1 MLRLNVYLNAYQKRL
16 FVGVLE
22 NREEIMFEYAPEF
35 LKTGIELSP
44 FTLPL
49 KSGVFIDKERTF
61 DGLFGL
67 FNDSLP
73 DGWGCLLLD
82 RYLQKQ
88 GLSYYAI
95 NPLHRLSI
103 IGAEAMGALEY
114 DPTPTENEKLNDL
127 LHLDLLSKG
136 AVEIIQGA
144 TSDLLDRLK
153 GLNGSAAGARPKIVA
168 LVSKDY
174 KTIVSGR
181 MAMKDFNP
189 WIIKFSSKYDNPQ
202 LGALEYIYSL
212 MAKKAGVDMPDTH
225 LFESKDCAGHF
236 GVERFDRKGLNKIH
250 IHSAC
255 GLLHASHR
263 MPTLD
268 YENLMRLTAHLTH
281 DMREVEKMVRL
292 MIFNVKAGNKDDHTK
307 NFSFMMSPDYHWKMT
322 PAYDITPSSGMN
334 GEQTAMVNGKGR
346 LILNDDLIM
355 TAHMAGVSENKT
367 KVMIDAVENAL
378 ADFPQLLKEYGIQTN
393 PHIYFEKF

>member
-1 MLRLNVYLNAYQKRL
+1 MIRLNVYLNAYQKRQ

-22 NREEIMFEYAPEF
+22 RRERIMFEYAPAF

-44 FTLPL
+44 FMLPL
-49 KSGVFIDKERTF
+49 KSGVFVDNEQTF

-103 IGAEAMGALEY
+103 IGSQAMGALEY
-114 DPTPTENEKLNDL
+114 DPTPTQNDNL
-127 LHLDLLSKG
+127 KDILQLDSLSKG
-136 AVEIIQGA
+136 AVEIIQG
-144 TSDLLDRLK
+144 SSSELLDRLK

-168 LVSKDY
+168 LVSSDY

-189 WIIKFSSKYDNPQ
+189 WIIKFSSKYDNPN
-202 LGALEYIYSL
+202 LGALEYIYSV
-212 MAKKAGVDMPDTH
+212 MAKKAGIDMPDTH
-225 LFESKDCAGHF
+225 LFESKECAGHF
-236 GVERFDRKGLNKIH
+236 GAARFDRHGGDKIH

-307 NFSFMMSPDYHWKMT
+307 NFSYMMTADYRWKMT
-322 PAYDITPSSGMN
+322 PAYDITPSAGMN

-346 LILNDDLIM
+346 HILNDDLMM
-355 TAHMAGVSENKT
+355 TARLAGVSEVKT
-367 KVMIDAVENAL
+367 KKMIEEVEAAL
-378 ADFPQLLKEYGIQTN
+378 SDFPHLLKEHGIQTN
-393 PHIYFEKF
+393 PRVYF

>member
-1 MLRLNVYLNAYQKRL
+1 MIRLNVYLNAYQKRQ

-22 NREEIMFEYAPEF
+22 HRERILFEYAPAF

-44 FTLPL
+44 FMLPL
-49 KSGVFIDKERTF
+49 KSGVFVDNEQTF

-103 IGAEAMGALEY
+103 IGTQAMGALEY
-114 DPTPTENEKLNDL
+114 DPTPTENEHFKDILQ
-127 LHLDLLSKG
+127 LDSLSKG

-144 TSDLLDRLK
+144 SSELLDSLK

-168 LVSKDY
+168 LVSSDY

-181 MAMKDFNP
+181 MAMKEFQP
-189 WIIKFSSKYDNPQ
+189 WIIKFSSKYDNPN
-202 LGALEYIYSL
+202 LGALEYIYSI

-225 LFESKDCAGHF
+225 LFESKECAGHF
-236 GVERFDRKGLNKIH
+236 GAARFDRSGADKIH

-307 NFSFMMSPDYHWKMT
+307 NFSYMMTADYRWKMT
-322 PAYDITPSSGMN
+322 PAYDITPSAGMN

-346 LILNDDLIM
+346 HILNDDLIM
-355 TAHMAGVSENKT
+355 TARLAGVSEAKT
-367 KVMIDAVENAL
+367 KKMIEEVEAAL
-378 ADFPQLLKEYGIQTN
+378 SDFPHLLKEYGIQTN
-393 PHIYFEKF
+393 PRVYF